1 MSEKLSKK
9 VLVIDDEQ
17 VIVDELVE
25 FLGKNG
31 YDPTVCMS
39 AETALATAKSDAFDL
54 IISDIRMPEMDGIE
68 AARKIR
74 TMDRRDAHA
83 MPLIAMSADAFEED
97 ISKSLA
103 NGINAHLIKPI
114 DAAVLYRTLAQYI
127 PQKS

>member
-1 MSEKLSKK
+1 MNQEIARYLLEK
-9 VLVIDDEQ
+9 IGF
-17 VIVDELVE
+17 IVDMAD
-25 FLGKNG
+25 NG
-31 YDPTVCMS
+31 RIACEKFS
-39 AETALATAKSDAFDL
+39 ASQEGYYAAVIL
-54 IISDIRMPEMDGIE
+54 DIRMPEMDGIE

-114 DAAVLYRTLAQYI
+114 DAAVLYRTLARYI